1 MKNNQKVK
9 EKVTELSQVME
20 STVEYT
26 YDDYYD
32 WLFPERVELIFGKV
46 LPMTAPNRLHQTMAR
61 NLIGIFHLFF
71 KGKPCE
77 FYPAPFDVRLPVGLR
92 KGKYTTVVQPDLS
105 VFCDPEKLDQRG
117 AQGAPD
123 LVVEILSPGNSHRDM
138 KDKYEVYEMAGVR
151 EYWIFHPLDS
161 FVLPYSLNEE
171 GKFVGLPAVHSPDL
185 LRSQIFPELSF
196 SLGEVFPIVEDK
208 E

>member
-1 MKNNQKVK
+1 MYK
-9 EKVTELSQVME
+9 EKITELSQVCD

-32 WLFPERVELIFGKV
+32 WLFTERVELIFGKV
-46 LPMTAPNRLHQTMAR
+46 LPMAAPNRIHQIIAK
-61 NLIGIFHLFF
+61 NLYYVFTVFF
-71 KGKPCE
+71 RDKQCE
-77 FYPAPFDVRLPVGLR
+77 FYPAPFDVRLPVGIK

-123 LVVEILSPGNSHRDM
+123 LVVEILSPGNSRRDM
-138 KDKYEVYEMAGVR
+138 KDKFEVYELAGVR
-151 EYWIFHPLDS
+151 EYWIFHPIDS
-161 FVLPYSLNEE
+161 FVLPYLLNEE
-171 GKFVGLPAVHSPDL
+171 GKFVGLPAVHSPDTL
-185 LRSQIFPELSF
+185 NSRIFPELSF
-196 SLGEVFPIVEDK
+196 SLAGIFPEQEK